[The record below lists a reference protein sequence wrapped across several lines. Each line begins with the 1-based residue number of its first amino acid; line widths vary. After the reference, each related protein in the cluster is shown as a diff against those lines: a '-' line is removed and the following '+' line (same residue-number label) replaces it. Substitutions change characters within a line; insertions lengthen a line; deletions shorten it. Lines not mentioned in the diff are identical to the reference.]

1 MSPVLGIIA
10 SSNQQGRG
18 GGPVSAYDA
27 LATAIV
33 PSGNLAQITFAGV
46 PSGYQ
51 HLQIRFNARGT
62 FAASGLSMTIELN
75 GTAASGG
82 YRHHLYGNG
91 SGTPSGY
98 AATFYGTIGGTP
110 GSTVTSNIWGGG
122 IMDILDY
129 SKTTKTKTLRYFNA
143 FDANGSGETVFGG
156 GYTPVTAAIT
166 NITFYIDGSWL
177 AGSTMSLYGVK

>member
-18 GGPVSAYDA
+18 GAVGSYDA
-27 LATAIV
+27 LASVTLSADASSI
-33 PSGNLAQITFAGV
+33 SFTGISTN
-46 PSGYQ
+46 YQ

-129 SKTTKTKTLRYFNA
+129 SKITKTKTLRYFNA

-156 GYTPVTAAIT
+156 GYTPVTESIT
-166 NITFYIDGSWL
+166 DITFYIDGSWL